1 MKLKTII
8 LLLICL
14 SVAVGAG
21 AQTAPYRGT
30 AGRISMNVE
39 EADIRA
45 VLRSI
50 SEFSGMNI
58 VAGSEV
64 KGPVTVLLHDVA
76 WREALENI
84 LKMNDFVAIENQGI
98 IRVSTHKDYE
108 QARKLENLAT
118 KVYQIKYARAEKLQ
132 LVVSKLLSER
142 GRTQADVRA
151 NALIVSDIPLVISS
165 MDEIVASLDR
175 PAAQVLIEAKFVE
188 VDFATA
194 REIGVNWSLGNLE
207 NPLANTR
214 AQGSVDLGINEPHG
228 TFSFG
233 RLENGVD
240 IEARISALEESRRA
254 EILSQPSVLINDNE
268 SAEILSGKKIPIN
281 VLDEAGNL
289 VTELFDVAVKLR
301 VTPHINPDGDVLMS
315 LNPEVSDLSGE
326 ATVSGGIII
335 LTSQVS
341 TTLLVHDGETVV
353 IGGVIRSKDGL
364 VERRVPLLHAI
375 PLFGR
380 LFSYQA
386 KTLDKTEIMVFVT
399 PHVIP
404 ARVATK

>member
-1 MKLKTII
+1 
-8 LLLICL
+8 
-14 SVAVGAG
+14 
-21 AQTAPYRGT
+21 
-30 AGRISMNVE
+30 MNVE
-39 EADIRA
+39 ESDIRA

-64 KGPVTVLLHDVA
+64 KGSVTVLLHDVP
-76 WREALENI
+76 WREALDNI
-84 LKMNDFVAIENQGI
+84 LKMNDFVAIESQGI

-108 QARKLENLAT
+108 QARKLENLET
-118 KVYQIKYARAEKLQ
+118 RVYQIKYARAEKLQ
-132 LVVSKLLSER
+132 MVVMKLLSER

-151 NALIVSDIPLVISS
+151 NALIISDIPSVIES
-165 MDEIVASLDR
+165 MEEIMVSLDR
-175 PAAQVLIEAKFVE
+175 PTAQVLIEAKFVE
-188 VDFATA
+188 VDYAKA
-194 REIGVNWSLGNLE
+194 REIGVDWSLGNLN

-214 AQGSVDLGINEPHG
+214 AGGSVDLGIQNPHG
-228 TFSFG
+228 TFTFG

-240 IEARISALEESRRA
+240 VNAKIMALEESRRA

-268 SAEILSGKKIPIN
+268 TAEILSGKKIPIN

-289 VTELFDVAVKLR
+289 VTEFFDVAVRLR
-301 VTPHINPDGDVLMS
+301 VTPHINPDNDVLMT

-326 ATVSGGIII
+326 ATVSGGVII
-335 LTSQVS
+335 LTSEVS
-341 TTLLVHDGETVV
+341 TTLLVEDGQTVV
-353 IGGVIRSKDGL
+353 IGGVIRSKDGI
-364 VERRVPLLHAI
+364 VERRIPLLNAI

>member
-118 KVYQIKYARAEKLQ
+118 KVYQIKYARAE
-132 LVVSKLLSER
+132 
-142 GRTQADVRA
+142 
-151 NALIVSDIPLVISS
+151 
-165 MDEIVASLDR
+165 
-175 PAAQVLIEAKFVE
+175 
-188 VDFATA
+188 
-194 REIGVNWSLGNLE
+194 
-207 NPLANTR
+207 
-214 AQGSVDLGINEPHG
+214 
-228 TFSFG
+228 
-233 RLENGVD
+233 
-240 IEARISALEESRRA
+240 
-254 EILSQPSVLINDNE
+254 
-268 SAEILSGKKIPIN
+268 
-281 VLDEAGNL
+281 
-289 VTELFDVAVKLR
+289 
-301 VTPHINPDGDVLMS
+301 
-315 LNPEVSDLSGE
+315 
-326 ATVSGGIII
+326 
-335 LTSQVS
+335 
-341 TTLLVHDGETVV
+341 
-353 IGGVIRSKDGL
+353 
-364 VERRVPLLHAI
+364 
-375 PLFGR
+375 
-380 LFSYQA
+380 
-386 KTLDKTEIMVFVT
+386 
-399 PHVIP
+399 
-404 ARVATK
+404 